1 LAKKTADKVQEKAG
15 DAKDYFEK
23 KQDAAKDK
31 TVEFGKKA
39 ADKVQEKAGDAKD
52 YFEKKQE
59 GDK

>member
-1 LAKKTADKVQEKAG
+1 VQEKAG